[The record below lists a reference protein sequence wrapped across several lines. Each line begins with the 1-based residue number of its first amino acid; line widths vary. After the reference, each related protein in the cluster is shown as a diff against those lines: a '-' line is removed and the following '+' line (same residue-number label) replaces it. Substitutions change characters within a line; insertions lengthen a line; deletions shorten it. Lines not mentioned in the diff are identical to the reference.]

1 MVRYREQCVVVVEGV
16 TDTQVGKGADSRPK
30 RVYKKPLGFVIML
43 FGLRATCPRE
53 YFESSA
59 YMFVL
64 CIGEGR
70 QPDLEFSAYIFKY
83 HLVLSLF
90 FFSMAEG
97 TRFTLL
103 SNKIDELLSQMSL
116 FSTQM
121 TDMHNRLSLLET
133 QHITPHSSPRHP
145 HSSDSTSSQ
154 RHFLKLDVPRF
165 DGTDLVGWIFKISQ
179 FFEYHNTP
187 EEERI
192 TVASFYLDG
201 AALAWFQWM
210 YRNGQI
216 LSWLHLLQ
224 ALEARFAPTA
234 FEDPR
239 GKLFKLS
246 QTSSV
251 SSYLTEFEST
261 ANRVT
266 GLSPPFLLS
275 CFLSGLRPEIR
286 REVVAQQPQSLS
298 TTVGLAQLQ
307 EEKLLDISRV
317 QRPRPLN
324 SWSSPPL
331 TRTVTVAPPQQPP
344 RAFPPLLPTPTPKT
358 RYRQLTEAEM
368 ADRREKG
375 LSFNCD
381 QKYSRSHWCPARFF
395 LFISEEDNPVSGSLP
410 DPPFSDR
417 DPELDTSPVDLL
429 DLPAQISLHALS
441 GTRAPETLR
450 LTVHIAHH
458 PIRVLVDGGSTHNFI
473 QKEVATRLGLAQSP
487 TAPLKVLVGSGEE
500 LACTQVCP
508 SVELL
513 IQGHSFHIALYVLD
527 MGGSYVVLGA
537 QWLKQL
543 GPILMDYQALTMKFV
558 FNQSLIELKGDSRP
572 QPTSLSLHQL
582 KQVARADPTAQFFS
596 LVVRPSSTPN
606 TLPDHPNPKVRDL
619 LSSFTS
625 LFSEPSSLPPP
636 RNTDHAIP
644 LLPNSQPVNVRPY
657 KYPHFHKLEIERQV
671 SKMIAS
677 GWIQPSSSPFSSP
690 VLLLKKKDG
699 SWRMCVDYR
708 ALNAITVKDRF
719 PLPTVEELLDELG
732 SARCF
737 SKLELTSGF
746 HQIRLQPSDIPKTA
760 FRTHNGHYEY
770 CVMPFGLCNA
780 PATFQSTM
788 NDIFRP
794 LLRRI
799 VIFFFDDILVFSADF
814 DQHLTHLRQIA
825 YLGHIVSNGGVSPDL
840 GKIEAMVKWPV
851 PTCTKGLRGFLGLT
865 DFYRKFGQFQWS
877 THAQKAFDSL
887 KSAMTSITV
896 LALLDFDKTFYVQT
910 DASGTA
916 MGAVLTQ
923 DNRPIAY
930 FSKVFCPRLSKS
942 SAYVRELH
950 AITSAVKRWRQSLK
964 ELLTQVIQTPEQQ
977 HYLIKLLGYDYEIR
991 YKPGRLNVVA
1001 DALSRS
1007 DCPLQGELHMLSTPQ
1022 FVFLNELK
1030 ESQLL
1035 DSEFIL
1041 MRDKVLSNPSSYPF
1055 FRWNGDLLLYR
1066 GKIWISNQS
1075 KFIPLLLR
1083 EFHETPVG
1091 GHAGVSKTLKRIS
1104 ANFFWGSMAKDTKAF
1119 VSQCDISL
1127 DFVTGLPPSNG
1138 YTVLLV
1144 VVDRFSKAVHLG
1156 ALNSSFTAY
1165 KVAELFVSMVCKHHG
1180 LPKSIFSDRDPVFI
1194 SRFWCDLFKF
1204 NGTLLRMSSSYHPQT
1219 DGQTEVMNR
1228 TIHQKP
1234 SLWFKYLPWA
1244 EYHYN
1249 TSWHFGSGVTPF
1261 EVVYGKSPSSL
1272 PSYIEGTSSN
1282 AGCDVV
1288 LSSREE
1294 ILSLLRRNLLKAQSR
1309 MKKQADSKRREVV
1322 FEEGTWV
1329 YLKLQP
1335 YKQVSIS
1342 GHKYHKLTKR
1352 FYGPYKVIERIG
1364 PVAYRLELPSSSKI
1378 HNIFHCSM
1386 LKHHERPIPTQFD
1399 LLPPDS
1405 VDNSPLITPLAVL
1418 DLKTVPIDGT
1428 PTRMTMEKW
1437 DKLKLIYDL
1446 EDKVLVEGE
1455 GIDTQVGKGA
1465 DSRPKRVSKK
1475 PSRKSCLGF
1484 VIMLFGLRA
1493 TCPREYFESSAYT
1506 VVLERVAGDDGRR
1519 QWLVASGSGQQ
1530 HRTDARLKQE
1540 IAH

>member
-1 MVRYREQCVVVVEGV
+1 
-16 TDTQVGKGADSRPK
+16 
-30 RVYKKPLGFVIML
+30 
-43 FGLRATCPRE
+43 
-53 YFESSA
+53 
-59 YMFVL
+59 
-64 CIGEGR
+64 
-70 QPDLEFSAYIFKY
+70 
-83 HLVLSLF
+83 
-90 FFSMAEG
+90 MAEG

-116 FSTQM
+116 FSTQI

-133 QHITPHSSPRHP
+133 QHTTPPSSPRHP
-145 HSSDSTSSQ
+145 HSSDNTSSQ
-154 RHFLKLDVPRF
+154 CHFLKLDVPRF
-165 DGTDLVGWIFKISQ
+165 DGTDPVRWIFKISQ

-201 AALAWFQWM
+201 ASLAWFQWM

-216 LSWLHLLQ
+216 LSWPHLLK

-239 GKLFKLS
+239 
-246 QTSSV
+246 V
-251 SSYLTEFEST
+251 RIHRESHHGFV
-261 ANRVT
+261 AAFP
-266 GLSPPFLLS
+266 SE
-275 CFLSGLRPEIR
+275 PEIR

-298 TTVGLAQLQ
+298 TAVGLARLQ

-358 RYRQLTEAEM
+358 RYRQLIEAEM

-375 LSFNCD
+375 LCFNCD
-381 QKYSRSHWCPARFF
+381 QKYSRSHRCPARFF
-395 LFISEEDNPVSGSLP
+395 LFISEEDDPVSGSLP

-429 DLPAQISLHALS
+429 DPPAQISLHALS
-441 GTRAPETLR
+441 GTGAPETLR
-450 LTVHIAHH
+450 VTGHIAHH

-487 TAPLKVLVGSGEE
+487 TAPLKVLFGSGEE

-508 SVELL
+508 SMELL

-527 MGGSYVVLGA
+527 MGGSDVVLGA

-558 FNQSLIELKGDSRP
+558 FNQSLIELKGDSGP

-582 KQVARADPTAQFFS
+582 KRVARADPTAQFFS

-606 TLPDHPNPKVRDL
+606 TLPDHPNPKVL
-619 LSSFTS
+619 
-625 LFSEPSSLPPP
+625 
-636 RNTDHAIP
+636 
-644 LLPNSQPVNVRPY
+644 NVRPY
-657 KYPHFHKLEIERQV
+657 KYPHFQKLEIEIQV

-677 GWIQPSSSPFSSP
+677 GWIQPSSSPFSSL

-699 SWRMCVDYR
+699 SWRMCADYR

-737 SKLELTSGF
+737 SKLDLTSGF

-760 FRTHNGHYEY
+760 LRTHDGHYEY

-780 PATFQSTM
+780 PTTFQSTM
-788 NDIFRP
+788 NDIFRL
-794 LLRRI
+794 LLRRTVI
-799 VIFFFDDILVFSADF
+799 VFFDDILVFSADF
-814 DQHLTHLRQIA
+814 DQHLTHLHQVFEILASNSFFLQPYKCSFFQTQIA
-825 YLGHIVSNGGVSPDL
+825 YLGHIVSNGGVSPDP
-840 GKIEAMVKWPV
+840 GKIKAMVKWPV

-865 DFYRKFGQFQWS
+865 AIAQPLTDLLKKGQFQWS

-896 LALLDFDKTFYVQT
+896 LALPDFDKTFYVQT

-923 DNRPIAY
+923 ENRPIAY

-950 AITSAVKRWRQSLK
+950 AITSPVKRWRQYLLGHFFIIQTDQRSLK

-977 HYLIKLLGYDYEIR
+977 HYLVKLLGYDYEIQ

-1041 MRDKVLSNPSSYPF
+1041 MRDKVLSNPSSYSLF
-1055 FRWNGDLLLYR
+1055 HWNGDLLLYR

-1119 VSQCDISL
+1119 VSQCVACQQTKYSTARPGGLLHPLPIPSGVWEDISL

-1156 ALNSSFTAY
+1156 ALNSGFTAY
-1165 KVAELFVSMVCKHHG
+1165 KVAELFVSMVSSF
-1180 LPKSIFSDRDPVFI
+1180 LIEDPVFI
-1194 SRFWCDLFKF
+1194 SRFWSDLFKF
-1204 NGTLLRMSSSYHPQT
+1204 SGTLLRMSSSYHPQT

-1228 TIHQKP
+1228 TIEQYLRAFVHQKP

-1249 TSWHFGSGVTPF
+1249 SSWHFGSRVTPF
-1261 EVVYGKSPSSL
+1261 EVVYGKPLPSL

-1282 AGCDVV
+1282 AGCNAV

-1342 GHKYHKLTKR
+1342 GHKYHKLAK
-1352 FYGPYKVIERIG
+1352 RIG

-1378 HNIFHCSM
+1378 HNVFHCSM
-1386 LKHHERPIPTQFD
+1386 LKHHEGPIPTQFD
-1399 LLPPDS
+1399 LLLPDS
-1405 VDNSPLITPLAVL
+1405 VDSSPLITPLAVL

-1428 PTRMTMEKW
+1428 STRMALVQWHGLSPDDTSWEKW

-1475 PSRKSCLGF
+1475 PLGW
-1484 VIMLFGLRA
+1484 
-1493 TCPREYFESSAYT
+1493 
-1506 VVLERVAGDDGRR
+1506 DDFI
-1519 QWLVASGSGQQ
+1519 
-1530 HRTDARLKQE
+1530 H
-1540 IAH
+1540 H

>member
-1 MVRYREQCVVVVEGV
+1 ME
-16 TDTQVGKGADSRPK
+16 
-30 RVYKKPLGFVIML
+30 
-43 FGLRATCPRE
+43 
-53 YFESSA
+53 
-59 YMFVL
+59 
-64 CIGEGR
+64 
-70 QPDLEFSAYIFKY
+70 
-83 HLVLSLF
+83 
-90 FFSMAEG
+90 
-97 TRFTLL
+97 
-103 SNKIDELLSQMSL
+103 
-116 FSTQM
+116 
-121 TDMHNRLSLLET
+121 
-133 QHITPHSSPRHP
+133 
-145 HSSDSTSSQ
+145 
-154 RHFLKLDVPRF
+154 
-165 DGTDLVGWIFKISQ
+165 
-179 FFEYHNTP
+179 
-187 EEERI
+187 
-192 TVASFYLDG
+192 
-201 AALAWFQWM
+201 
-210 YRNGQI
+210 
-216 LSWLHLLQ
+216 
-224 ALEARFAPTA
+224 
-234 FEDPR
+234 
-239 GKLFKLS
+239 
-246 QTSSV
+246 
-251 SSYLTEFEST
+251 
-261 ANRVT
+261 
-266 GLSPPFLLS
+266 
-275 CFLSGLRPEIR
+275 
-286 REVVAQQPQSLS
+286 
-298 TTVGLAQLQ
+298 
-307 EEKLLDISRV
+307 
-317 QRPRPLN
+317 
-324 SWSSPPL
+324 
-331 TRTVTVAPPQQPP
+331 
-344 RAFPPLLPTPTPKT
+344 
-358 RYRQLTEAEM
+358 
-368 ADRREKG
+368 DRREKG
-375 LSFNCD
+375 LCFNCD
-381 QKYSRSHWCPARFF
+381 QKYSRSHRCPARFF
-395 LFISEEDNPVSGSLP
+395 LFISEEDDPVSGSLP

-429 DLPAQISLHALS
+429 DPPAQISLHALS
-441 GTRAPETLR
+441 
-450 LTVHIAHH
+450 
-458 PIRVLVDGGSTHNFI
+458 DGGSTHNFI

-500 LACTQVCP
+500 LAL
-508 SVELL
+508 ELL

-527 MGGSYVVLGA
+527 MGGSDV
-537 QWLKQL
+537 QL

-572 QPTSLSLHQL
+572 QPTSLSLHPL
-582 KQVARADPTAQFFS
+582 KLVARADPTAQFFS

-644 LLPNSQPVNVRPY
+644 LLPNSQPVNVWPY
-657 KYPHFHKLEIERQV
+657 KYPHFQKLEIERQV

-719 PLPTVEELLDELG
+719 PLRMVEELLDELG
-732 SARCF
+732 YARCF
-737 SKLELTSGF
+737 SKLDLTSGF
-746 HQIRLQPSDIPKTA
+746 HQIRLQPSNIPKTA
-760 FRTHNGHYEY
+760 FRTHDGHYEY

-794 LLRRI
+794 LLRRTVI
-799 VIFFFDDILVFSADF
+799 VFFDDILVF
-814 DQHLTHLRQIA
+814 I
-825 YLGHIVSNGGVSPDL
+825 SNGGVSPDP

-865 DFYRKFGQFQWS
+865 GFYRKFVRHYAAIAQPLTDLLKKGQFQWS

-887 KSAMTSITV
+887 KSAMSSITV
-896 LALLDFDKTFYVQT
+896 LALPDFDKTFYVQT
-910 DASGTA
+910 DASRTT

-950 AITSAVKRWRQSLK
+950 AITSAVKRWPQY
-964 ELLTQVIQTPEQQ
+964 LLGHFFIIQTDQRTPEQQ
-977 HYLIKLLGYDYEIR
+977 HYLVKLL
-991 YKPGRLNVVA
+991 GRLNVVA
-1001 DALSRS
+1001 DVLSQS

-1041 MRDKVLSNPSSYPF
+1041 MRDKVLLNPSSYPL

-1066 GKIWISNQS
+1066 GKIWINNQS

-1083 EFHETPVG
+1083 EFHETPIG

-1119 VSQCDISL
+1119 VSQCVACQQTKYSTTRPGGLLHPLPIPSGVWEDISL
-1127 DFVTGLPPSNG
+1127 DSVTGLPPSNG

-1156 ALNSSFTAY
+1156 ALNSGFTAY

-1180 LPKSIFSDRDPVFI
+1180 LPKSIVSDRDPVFI
-1194 SRFWCDLFKF
+1194 SRFWSDLLKF
-1204 NGTLLRMSSSYHPQT
+1204 SGTLLRMSSSYHPQT

-1228 TIHQKP
+1228 TIEQYLRAFVHQKP

-1261 EVVYGKSPSSL
+1261 EVVYGKPPPSL

-1309 MKKQADSKRREVV
+1309 MKKQTDSKRREVL

-1329 YLKLQP
+1329 YLKLHP

-1342 GHKYHKLTKR
+1342 
-1352 FYGPYKVIERIG
+1352 VIERIE

-1378 HNIFHCSM
+1378 HNVFHCSM
-1386 LKHHERPIPTQFD
+1386 LKHHEGPIPTQFD
-1399 LLPPDS
+1399 LLLPDS
-1405 VDNSPLITPLAVL
+1405 VDISPLITPLAVL

-1428 PTRMTMEKW
+1428 PTRMALVQWHGLSPDDTSWEKW
-1437 DKLKLIYDL
+1437 DELKLIYDL
-1446 EDKVLVEGE
+1446 EDKVLVEG
-1455 GIDTQVGKGA
+1455 
-1465 DSRPKRVSKK
+1465 
-1475 PSRKSCLGF
+1475 
-1484 VIMLFGLRA
+1484 
-1493 TCPREYFESSAYT
+1493 
-1506 VVLERVAGDDGRR
+1506 GRY
-1519 QWLVASGSGQQ
+1519 
-1530 HRTDARLKQE
+1530 
-1540 IAH
+1540 